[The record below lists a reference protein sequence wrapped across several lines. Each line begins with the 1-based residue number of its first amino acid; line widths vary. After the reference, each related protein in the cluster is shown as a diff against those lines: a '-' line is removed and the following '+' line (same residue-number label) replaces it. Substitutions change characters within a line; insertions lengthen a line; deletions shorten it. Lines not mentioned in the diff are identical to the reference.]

1 MANLAQTQ
9 AQPIVSTVTCLQSS
23 DPHSQHIP
31 LGKRLMALRQK
42 AITEGIELLTTED
55 EILAEVKRRRGE
67 I

>member
-1 MANLAQTQ
+1 ML
-9 AQPIVSTVTCLQSS
+9 
-23 DPHSQHIP
+23 

-42 AITEGIELLTTED
+42 AIAEGIELLSTE